1 MQTYPDLTRQTSAK
15 RGIFSPAGALI
26 GLILLVTIISV
37 AYLRASGVS
46 PEVSSLAPPTAQR
59 FLRFLDTPEGD
70 VAVVDFTTNERI
82 STISGEAGFVRGALR
97 ALVRERRNLG
107 KGSEE
112 PFQLVARL
120 DGRLTLEDALTG
132 EKIDLRSFGPTNAA
146 NFTQLLGTQLSTQ
159 RQISK

>member
-1 MQTYPDLTRQTSAK
+1 MQSHPELTLQTYAK
-15 RGIFSPAGALI
+15 KRAFSPAGALI
-26 GLILLVTIISV
+26 GLILLGTIASV
-37 AYLRASGVS
+37 AYLRISGVS
-46 PEVSSLAPPTAQR
+46 PEVTSLAPATDHR
-59 FLRFLDTPEGD
+59 LLRFLDTPEGD
-70 VAVVDFTTNERI
+70 VAVYDFMTSEKI

-112 PFQLVARL
+112 PFKLVARL

-146 NFTQLLGTQLSTQ
+146 NFAQLLNTQ
-159 RQISK
+159 RQTSK